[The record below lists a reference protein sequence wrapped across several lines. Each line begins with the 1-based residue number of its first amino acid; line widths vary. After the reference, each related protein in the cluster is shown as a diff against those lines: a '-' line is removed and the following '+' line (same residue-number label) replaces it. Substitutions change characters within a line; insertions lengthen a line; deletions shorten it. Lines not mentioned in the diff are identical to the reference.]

1 MSGKA
6 TTASKFTIND
16 IPDLKGRVALVTGG
30 NAGLG
35 YTTVLELA
43 RHGAKVYMASRTSFA
58 ADAAIASLKAA
69 IPAAQVGFLVLDL
82 ASLRVAKATADE
94 FLERDAPGYT
104 GFERGGGAALRE
116 GGWWW
121 QMAYG
126 ELSADEIEL
135 QACNGTGHFALALPL
150 LRHRI
155 FAEHARPRRHPLE
168 RGERPD
174 FSNLTGLNQ
183 TCSTVMNRYGNS
195 KLSAR
200 GTRMR
205 PGVAGRAAVFFGR
218 HILFTNELQRRLA
231 GTGIYCLSVHPGLV
245 ATTTNIYRGARSA
258 QRSLDLRPTLPP
270 PAGTYA
276 SYPWFARFSFLEK
289 YVFVEE
295 MDLRAAYL
303 TPFVQVTHEN
313 TLGNVIFLRR
323 PAPYAP
329 LRRLLTNLQRAIIL
343 TRLLEHRPDRIG
355 FDAQDKPHA
364 TPPSRCRGRVCEALP
379 DRGRAHI
386 IDGNVEPGG
395 MHTLASVFYIDT
407 NHMYP
412 KERYTMERGVVPAR

>member
-1 MSGKA
+1 MFSKKGAGKA
-6 TTASKFTIND
+6 KALQRVESQ
-16 IPDLKGRVALVTGG
+16 PCGRVALVTGG

-43 RHGAKVYMASRTSFA
+43 RHGAKVYMASRSLFA

-69 IPAAQVGFLVLDL
+69 IPAAQVGFLAFDL

-104 GFERGGGAALRE
+104 GFERGGGRRVT
-116 GGWWW
+116 
-121 QMAYG
+121 
-126 ELSADEIEL
+126 ELVSPLPSLLFCITTLNHANL
-135 QACNGTGHFALALPL
+135 PGHFALLFLHTASLPDAHVHVTVSSEG
-150 LRHRI
+150 HRA
-155 FAEHARPRRHPLE
+155 AES
-168 RGERPD
+168 PD
-174 FSNLTGLNQ
+174 SSSLKACSNA
-183 TCSTVMNRYGNS
+183 MNRYG
-195 KLSAR
+195 KLSGSGGPIYAL
-200 GTRMR
+200 
-205 PGVAGRAAVFFGR
+205 P

-289 YVFVEE
+289 YV
-295 MDLRAAYL
+295 LAAYL
-303 TPFVQVTHEN
+303 TPVAQVTPD
-313 TLGNVIFLRR
+313 IFTTVGSSAKTRLSPLTTTPRR

-343 TRLLEHRPDRIG
+343 ARLLEHRPDRIG

-364 TPPSRCRGRVCEALP
+364 TPPSCCRGQ
-379 DRGRAHI
+379 
-386 IDGNVEPGG
+386 PGG

-412 KERYTMERGVVPAR
+412 QERYTMERGVVPAR

>member
-1 MSGKA
+1 MSSLMKLA
-6 TTASKFTIND
+6 KVTIVVVMTIND

-104 GFERGGGAALRE
+104 GFERGGGAVLGE

-121 QMAYG
+121 QMADG

-135 QACNGTGHFALALPL
+135 QAFNGTHFALLPL
-150 LRHRI
+150 
-155 FAEHARPRRHPLE
+155 PLHTASL
-168 RGERPD
+168 PD
-174 FSNLTGLNQ
+174 THGRVAC
-183 TCSTVMNRYGNS
+183 TTMNRYGNAR
-195 KLSAR
+195 LSLR
-200 GTRMR
+200 NPQTR
-205 PGVAGRAAVFFGR
+205 V
-218 HILFTNELQRRLA
+218 LFTNELQRRLA

-289 YVFVEE
+289 YV
-295 MDLRAAYL
+295 LAAYL
-303 TPFVQVTHEN
+303 TPVAQVTPD
-313 TLGNVIFLRR
+313 IFTTVGSSAKTRLSPLTTTPRR

-343 TRLLEHRPDRIG
+343 ARLLEHRPDRIG

-364 TPPSRCRGRVCEALP
+364 TPPSCCRGQ
-379 DRGRAHI
+379 
-386 IDGNVEPGG
+386 PGG

-407 NHMYP
+407 INMYP
-412 KERYTMERGVVPAR
+412 EERYAMERGVVPLAKALRFTGGRGGIW